1 MTKRH
6 AHVVDTAKHM
16 NMVGALGSP
25 PPESG
30 AELTT
35 AWWNE

>member
-16 NMVGALGSP
+16 NMVGALGP
-25 PPESG
+25 PPLNPALS
-30 AELTT
+30 
-35 AWWNE
+35 